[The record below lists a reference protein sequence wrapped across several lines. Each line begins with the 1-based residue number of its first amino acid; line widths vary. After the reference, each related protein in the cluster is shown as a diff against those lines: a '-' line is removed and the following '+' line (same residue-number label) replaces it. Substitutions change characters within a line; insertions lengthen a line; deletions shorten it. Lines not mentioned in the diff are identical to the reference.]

1 MARNSFILFLLISSL
16 TFCLSIDDKFALL
29 ALKTNII
36 DYSGILSNNW
46 SATSNASICSWIG
59 VSCDLNNQTVTAL
72 NLSGMGL
79 AGTFPPVI
87 GNLSFLTSLD
97 ISYNNFNSSVPKELS
112 HLHDL
117 QHLLLFNNSF
127 TGTIPA
133 SLGNL
138 TKLESLNLRFNQLT
152 GSVPDVIFNICSLRV
167 IDLSSNDLYG
177 SLPLDVCS
185 HYVPKLERIYLP
197 FNLFE
202 GRIPSN
208 LYKCKEL
215 QYLSLAFNEFTGS
228 IPIEIGNLTRLKHL
242 YLGYNN
248 LEGEIPVEIGNLK
261 LLERLIIRNSS
272 LEGSIPNSIFNM
284 SSLEIIDLRENN
296 LTGSLPMDIHY
307 NLPVLQELYLDKNQ
321 LTGQIPSSLWECRG
335 LQLLSLADNKL
346 IGSISK
352 NIGNLTSLKN
362 LHLSDN
368 NLTGTL
374 PSEIGNL
381 DLQILFLDGNSLSGR
396 IPFEIFNISTIIDI
410 ALSMNQFSGPL
421 PSSIGLWIPNL
432 QRLYLGRNRLSGSFP
447 NSISNASKLT
457 MIEMSSNSFT
467 GFIPN
472 TLGNLRDLEWLMIG
486 ENNLTGE
493 VSTPELRFFNSL
505 TNCKNLKMLSISLN
519 QFNGILPASI
529 TNLSTSLRMFEA
541 FGCKIKGEIPIG
553 IGNLSSLTNLV
564 LDSNELM
571 GFIPSTIGRL
581 ENLERLYLEHNDLQ
595 GSIPN
600 DLCRLERMGDLYLS
614 HNKLSGPIPSCLGE
628 LRTMRRLFLDSNN
641 LTLTIPP
648 TLWSLEDLLYLNL
661 STNFLS
667 GNIPSDIGNLNLITL
682 MDFSLNQFSGVI
694 PSTIANGQM
703 LTFLSLAHN
712 KLQGSIPQSL
722 GNLVS
727 LELLDLS
734 INNLSRPIPMSL
746 ERLRYLQYFNASF
759 NRLQG
764 KIPTGGH
771 FANFTSLSFMQNDGL
786 CGVPRLQVQPCKSRT
801 FQRSRSRIL
810 SLLKYI
816 LPPIIAM
823 ILVVALI
830 FVLMRHRK
838 RGAEL
843 RTQMS
848 SLPHAWRRFSYVEL
862 LQATNGFSESN
873 LLGVGGIG
881 SVYKGILSDE
891 VNVAVKVFNLQLDEA
906 FKSFDVEC
914 GVLRNIRHRNLTKIV
929 SSCSN
934 PDFIALVLEYMP
946 NGSLEKWLYS
956 HNCCLNI
963 LERLNIMIDVASA
976 LEYLHHGQTT
986 PILHCDLKP
995 SNVLLDKD
1003 MIAHVC
1009 DFGIAK
1015 LLGEDEFMAQTKTL
1029 ATIRYMAPE
1038 YGREG
1043 IVSTKG
1049 DVYSYGIL
1057 LMETFTRKKP
1067 TNEMF
1072 SDILT
1077 MRSWVYEASLGPI
1090 VQVVDAHLIG
1100 RGDEDFLAKK
1110 ECATSILHL
1119 ALDCSTNIPTQRISM
1134 EDVVS
1139 KWSIAMS

>member
-1 MARNSFILFLLISSL
+1 M
-16 TFCLSIDDKFALL
+16 
-29 ALKTNII
+29 
-36 DYSGILSNNW
+36 
-46 SATSNASICSWIG
+46 
-59 VSCDLNNQTVTAL
+59 
-72 NLSGMGL
+72 
-79 AGTFPPVI
+79 
-87 GNLSFLTSLD
+87 
-97 ISYNNFNSSVPKELS
+97 
-112 HLHDL
+112 
-117 QHLLLFNNSF
+117 
-127 TGTIPA
+127 
-133 SLGNL
+133 
-138 TKLESLNLRFNQLT
+138 
-152 GSVPDVIFNICSLRV
+152 
-167 IDLSSNDLYG
+167 
-177 SLPLDVCS
+177 
-185 HYVPKLERIYLP
+185 
-197 FNLFE
+197 
-202 GRIPSN
+202 
-208 LYKCKEL
+208 
-215 QYLSLAFNEFTGS
+215 
-228 IPIEIGNLTRLKHL
+228 
-242 YLGYNN
+242 
-248 LEGEIPVEIGNLK
+248 
-261 LLERLIIRNSS
+261 
-272 LEGSIPNSIFNM
+272 
-284 SSLEIIDLRENN
+284 
-296 LTGSLPMDIHY
+296 
-307 NLPVLQELYLDKNQ
+307 
-321 LTGQIPSSLWECRG
+321 
-335 LQLLSLADNKL
+335 
-346 IGSISK
+346 
-352 NIGNLTSLKN
+352 
-362 LHLSDN
+362 
-368 NLTGTL
+368 
-374 PSEIGNL
+374 
-381 DLQILFLDGNSLSGR
+381 
-396 IPFEIFNISTIIDI
+396 
-410 ALSMNQFSGPL
+410 
-421 PSSIGLWIPNL
+421 GLWIPNL

-734 INNLSRPIPMSL
+734 INNLSGPIPMSL

-786 CGVPRLQVQPCKSRT
+786 CGVPRLQVQP
-801 FQRSRSRIL
+801 
-810 SLLKYI
+810 Y
-816 LPPIIAM
+816 
-823 ILVVALI
+823 
-830 FVLMRHRK
+830 
-838 RGAEL
+838 
-843 RTQMS
+843 
-848 SLPHAWRRFSYVEL
+848 
-862 LQATNGFSESN
+862 
-873 LLGVGGIG
+873 
-881 SVYKGILSDE
+881 
-891 VNVAVKVFNLQLDEA
+891 
-906 FKSFDVEC
+906 
-914 GVLRNIRHRNLTKIV
+914 
-929 SSCSN
+929 
-934 PDFIALVLEYMP
+934 
-946 NGSLEKWLYS
+946 
-956 HNCCLNI
+956 
-963 LERLNIMIDVASA
+963 
-976 LEYLHHGQTT
+976 
-986 PILHCDLKP
+986 
-995 SNVLLDKD
+995 
-1003 MIAHVC
+1003 
-1009 DFGIAK
+1009 
-1015 LLGEDEFMAQTKTL
+1015 EFMAQTKTL
-1029 ATIRYMAPE
+1029 ATIGYMAPE

-1067 TNEMF
+1067 TDEMF

-1134 EDVVS
+1134 EDVVVRLNMIKIIFLKNTRKVS
-1139 KWSIAMS
+1139 